1 MFNRKNKKI
10 DQEIF
15 PLILE
20 NISDCI
26 VVTDQEGMILY
37 ANRALEKTTGFKV
50 KEVLGKKAGSNQ
62 LWGGLMDKKFY
73 EHLWQTV
80 KVRKIAFAAE
90 LENKRK
96 NGEKYDALL
105 RISPVLDTTRR
116 IKYFISVEKDITQEK
131 AIDRSKTEFVS
142 LASHQLRTPLSAINW
157 YAEMMLNGDI
167 GGVNKELKEYLKEIY
182 DGNQRMI
189 ELVNDLLNVSRV
201 DLGTIEINIEKVDVV
216 ELAED
221 VLGDLAPK
229 IKLKNVK
236 LIKDY
241 DARLKPIKSDAKFL
255 RIIFQ
260 NLLSNAVKY
269 NRDQGK
275 VYLTIAQKGLKLFI
289 EIRDTGMGIPQHQQH
304 KIFTRLFRADNAKE
318 KVTEGSGL
326 GLYLIKLAVE
336 KGGGKIWF
344 DSQEGK
350 GTAFFI
356 ELPIDGW
363 AKAAKK
369 QEKNKHN

>member
-1 MFNRKNKKI
+1 MFNKKNKKI

-15 PLILE
+15 SLVLE
-20 NISDCI
+20 NISDSI
-26 VVTDQEGMILY
+26 IVTDKEGIILY
-37 ANRALEKTTGFKV
+37 ANQALEKITGFKV
-50 KEVLGKKAGSNQ
+50 KDVLGKKAGSNH
-62 LWGGLMDKKFY
+62 LWGGLMENKFY
-73 EHLWQTV
+73 EHLWQTI
-80 KVRKIAFAAE
+80 KVRKMTFAAE

-96 NGEKYDALL
+96 NGGKYDALL
-105 RISPVLDTTRR
+105 RISPVLDVAKR
-116 IKYFISVEKDITQEK
+116 IKYFIGVEKDITQEK
-131 AIDRSKTEFVS
+131 AVDRSKTEFVS

-201 DLGTIEINIEKVDVV
+201 DLGTIEINIEKVDVL

-229 IKLKNVK
+229 IKLKNVRI
-236 LIKDY
+236 IKHY
-241 DARLKPIKSDAKFL
+241 DPKLKPIKSDAKFL

-269 NRDQGK
+269 NRDNGK
-275 VYLTIAQKGLKLFI
+275 VYLTIAKKGFKLFI
-289 EIRDTGMGIPQHQQH
+289 EIRDTGMGIPQHQQN

-344 DSQEGK
+344 ESQEGK

-356 ELPIDGW
+356 DMPINGW

-369 QEKNKHN
+369 QEKNKQK

>member
-1 MFNRKNKKI
+1 MFNKKNKKI
-10 DQEIF
+10 DREIF
-15 PLILE
+15 SLILE
-20 NISDCI
+20 NISDSI
-26 VVTDQEGMILY
+26 IVTDKEGLILY
-37 ANRALEKTTGFKV
+37 ANRALEKITGFKV
-50 KEVLGKKAGSNQ
+50 KEVLGKKAGNNQ
-62 LWGGLMDKKFY
+62 LWGGLMENKFY
-73 EHLWQTV
+73 EHLWQTI
-80 KVRKIAFAAE
+80 KVRKMTFASE
-90 LENKRK
+90 LQNKRK

-105 RISPVLDTTRR
+105 RISPVLDVAKR
-116 IKYFISVEKDITQEK
+116 IKYFIGVEKDITQER
-131 AIDRSKTEFVS
+131 AVDYSKTEFVS

-216 ELAED
+216 ELADD

-229 IKLKNVK
+229 IKMKNVK
-236 LIKDY
+236 IIKHY
-241 DARLKPIKSDAKFL
+241 DPKLKPIKSDAKFL

-269 NRDQGK
+269 NRDNGK
-275 VYLTIAQKGLKLFI
+275 VYLTVAKKGFKLFI
-289 EIRDTGMGIPQHQQH
+289 EIRDTGMGIPQHQQN

-326 GLYLIKLAVE
+326 GLYLIKLVVE
-336 KGGGKIWF
+336 KGGGKVWF
-344 DSQEGK
+344 ESQEGK

-356 ELPIDGW
+356 FMPINGW
-363 AKAAKK
+363 ARAAKK
-369 QEKNKHN
+369 QVKNK